1 MHRRLILSL
10 FLTGLVAAAS
20 AQQQG
25 TLEPRTPAAKAKT
38 MVGKAAVVAGTVMEV
53 HKTEKVIHINLGG
66 KNPKQ
71 DFTAVVFAPN
81 FKLFPDAEKLD
92 GKRVEVTGKVED
104 YRGKPQ
110 IVVKAKSQLH
120 VLDEAPVAPLTK

>member
-1 MHRRLILSL
+1 MHRAFFLAL
-10 FLTGLVAAAS
+10 FLTGLVATAS
-20 AQQQG
+20 AQQQA
-25 TLEPRTPAAKAKT
+25 TPEPRTPAADAKS
-38 MVGKAAVVAGTVMEV
+38 MVGKDAVVAGTVMEV

-81 FKLFPDAEKLD
+81 FKLFPEADKLD
-92 GKRVEVTGKVED
+92 GKKVEVTGKVED

-110 IVVKAKSQLH
+110 IVLKTKSQLH
-120 VLDEAPVAPLTK
+120 VLEESPAVAPAK